1 MGGTGTRGYHAEG
14 TMKYRELGNTGIQV
28 SEVGFGASTVSGRGS
43 YGVVDKADGLAAVQ
57 RAYEVGVT
65 FFDTAEGYSEGR
77 SEELLGKAFEDKHD
91 VVICTKVGG
100 RALGPMTPERIRASA
115 EASLRRLRRD
125 AIDVYL
131 LHNPTTEVIRDAAVR
146 DALSSLQRDGLIRT
160 YGVSCTTA
168 VAVEQGHEVVAQGG
182 YTSMQIPLNILQQQV
197 VDGLLLECQRAS
209 VGVIARVPLAAGLLT
224 GKYDANVVFPQGDHR
239 AGGTI
244 PADQWNWELA
254 SLASVRKLVEEE
266 GVSWVNAALGW
277 VLSHQAVSTVIPGA
291 KNPAQA
297 ESNAGASDVALPASF
312 VDGMRALPRRPGA

>member
-1 MGGTGTRGYHAEG
+1 
-14 TMKYRELGNTGIQV
+14 MKYRELGSTGIRV
-28 SEVGFGASTVSGRGS
+28 SEMGLGASTVSGQGS
-43 YGVVDKADGLAAVQ
+43 YGVVDEADGLAAVQ

-77 SEELLGKAFEDKHD
+77 SEELLGKAFEGKHD

-131 LHNPTTEVIRDAAVR
+131 LHNPTTEIIRDTAAQ
-146 DALSSLQRDGLIRT
+146 DALSTLQRDGLIRS

-168 VAVEQGHEVVAQGG
+168 VAVDQGHEVLEQGR
-182 YTSMQIPLNILQQQV
+182 YTSMQIPLNILQRQV
-197 VDGLLLECQRAS
+197 VDSLLPKALSAR

-224 GKYDANVVFPQGDHR
+224 GKYDTSSVFQQGDRR

-244 PADQWNWELA
+244 PKHQWDWELA
-254 SLASVRKLVEEE
+254 TLPSVQELVEAE
-266 GVSWVNAALGW
+266 GIPWTHAALAW
-277 VLSHQAVSTVIPGA
+277 VLSHQAVSTAIPGA

-297 ESNAGASDVALPASF
+297 ESNAGASDVVISARF
-312 VDGMRALPRRPGA
+312 VDGVQTLPKQPGA